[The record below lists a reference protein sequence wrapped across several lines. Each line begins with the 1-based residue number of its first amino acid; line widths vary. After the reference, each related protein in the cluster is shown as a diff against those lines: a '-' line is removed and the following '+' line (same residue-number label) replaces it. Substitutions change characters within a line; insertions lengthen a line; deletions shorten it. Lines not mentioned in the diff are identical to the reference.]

1 METDGILCP
10 RCQASCAPGTA
21 YCPYCGAPLTAQARV
36 QQIERLLETPPPAE
50 PLSMPPIVP
59 TAVPAPIAAD
69 SVTPD
74 EGPEVT
80 ETVAP
85 EPVAIVGAAAG
96 RWASL
101 LARLRP
107 YTWLLIAAGTAFFSI
122 ILFIAALTFFRMG
135 YHASPQG
142 VVRGIRDAV
151 RTQNIDLF
159 YNLTDADLGQADTLS
174 LRADMAEPI
183 LVDIMQGER
192 GQFAFV
198 VLRVPQATPS
208 PLSSYYGTGLITV
221 TLYQRGGKWY
231 MESNTARALL
241 MQLGA
246 SQTIYD

>member
-10 RCQASCAPGTA
+10 RCQASCTPGTA

-36 QQIERLLETPPPAE
+36 QQIERLLETPPPAD
-50 PLSMPPIVP
+50 PLSTPAVVP
-59 TAVPAPIAAD
+59 TAVPAPIEAD

-74 EGPEVT
+74 EGPLVT
-80 ETVAP
+80 ETAAS
-85 EPVAIVGAAAG
+85 EPSAIVGAAAG
-96 RWASL
+96 RGAAL
-101 LARLRP
+101 VARLRP
-107 YTWLLIAAGTAFFSI
+107 YSWLLIAAGTAFFSL
-122 ILFIAALTFFRMG
+122 ILFVAALTFFRMG

-174 LRADMAEPI
+174 MHADMAEPI

-192 GQFAFV
+192 GQFAVV

-208 PLSSYYGTGLITV
+208 PLSSYYGTGLITA
-221 TLYQRGGKWY
+221 TLYQRDGKWY
-231 MESNTARALL
+231 MESYTARALL

-246 SQTIYD
+246 PETRFD